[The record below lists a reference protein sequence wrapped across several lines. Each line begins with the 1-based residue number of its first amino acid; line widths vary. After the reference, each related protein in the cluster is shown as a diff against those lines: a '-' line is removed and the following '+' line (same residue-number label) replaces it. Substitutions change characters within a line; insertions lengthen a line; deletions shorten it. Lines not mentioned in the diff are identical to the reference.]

1 MRCLAPFA
9 SPERARVAKST
20 THVQYE
26 PSNND
31 LNGRTIASSQRDKDR
46 DHHCTMEVASHKPS
60 AHHCRRWG
68 RTSRKTSPTR
78 LCSPITSAR
87 TFSIKGKFSDVVST
101 PQPSHTRQSPLL
113 PHTPGG
119 DIPPPS
125 DIPGGMGSAP
135 ASTRS
140 MTRTIAEKA
149 TANELPQTSRAES
162 RSNSDCRAYEAY
174 PQNSE
179 QR

>member
-60 AHHCRRWG
+60 AHHCRRLV

-113 PHTPGG
+113 PHMPRG
-119 DIPPPS
+119 DIHPS
-125 DIPGGMGSAP
+125 FRHTGRDGVGARQHAFDDAHDRGECD
-135 ASTRS
+135 RE
-140 MTRTIAEKA
+140 RIATHIEGRIA
-149 TANELPQTSRAES
+149 IQQRLSRL
-162 RSNSDCRAYEAY
+162 
-174 PQNSE
+174 
-179 QR
+179 